1 MQWALVGG
9 LGEAGIAA
17 LCALLCIAITYMLVS
32 IGKAIEATSIPV
44 VSSGLA
50 SIWRAITNPVVGLLV
65 AATDNLWSD
74 AEWWMRNIATA
85 FDWMWDDI
93 KGALSTDA
101 SFIAHLF
108 NTVIPQAASHVAG
121 AAAGYINQE
130 IQTLHRDISDA
141 TTAIERVASG
151 DAARALAK
159 AEGFAGTIKASLTKL
174 VAHDLTIGERY
185 ADTAIA
191 GVKSYVDSEIA
202 KIHLP
207 TLESLG
213 AAPAAVAGIAAG
225 AATAIATLTAEFESC
240 AVTSC
245 EGPNN
250 LSNLLKGILG
260 FASLAEIGPFLD
272 EVISAPA
279 AAEAKY
285 GGDFITKVQ
294 GVIGGGGDV
303 WSALE
308 QVLGL

>member
-50 SIWRAITNPVVGLLV
+50 SIWRTITQPVVSLLV

-85 FDWMWDDI
+85 FDWIWDDI
-93 KGALSTDA
+93 KGALATDA
-101 SFIAHLF
+101 GFISHLF
-108 NTVIPQAASHVAG
+108 NTVIPQAASHVG
-121 AAAGYINQE
+121 SVAAGYVNQE

-141 TTAIERVASG
+141 TTAIERTASG

-174 VAHDLTIGERY
+174 VAHDLTVGERY
-185 ADTAIA
+185 ADTAVA

-207 TLESLG
+207 TLESIG
-213 AAPAAVAGIAAG
+213 AAPAALVGTVATVG
-225 AATAIATLTAEFESC
+225 AAVAAITTEFESC

-245 EGPNN
+245 DGPNN
-250 LSNLLKGILG
+250 LSGLLKGILG
-260 FASLAEIGPFLD
+260 FASLAEIGVFLD
-272 EVISAPA
+272 KVINDPA
-279 AAEAKY
+279 GAEAEY
-285 GGDFITKVQ
+285 A
-294 GVIGGGGDV
+294 GVFSGIVSPIVAGGGDV